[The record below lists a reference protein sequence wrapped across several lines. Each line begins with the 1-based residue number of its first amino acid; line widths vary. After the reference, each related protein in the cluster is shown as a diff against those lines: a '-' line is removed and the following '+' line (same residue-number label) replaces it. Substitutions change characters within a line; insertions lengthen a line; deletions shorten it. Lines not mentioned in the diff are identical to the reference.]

1 MLNKINDDLIFLG
14 RSLSNYVVG
23 MEGNVS
29 KKTKNGFSIK
39 ASGTKLST
47 FSEFDI
53 VNFNF
58 LGEQIDNFSKK
69 GSMELEFHKYLLEYE
84 NINYIAHTHPIN
96 TLKILCTN
104 LSEEFSNN
112 RIFPDQVIFNQK
124 KACLVPYVKPGKDL
138 FNSIKTEL
146 LRFINEE
153 NFFPKLILLKNHGI
167 ITCGK
172 TVDECIIT
180 TEICEKS
187 AEIFLSSHKMGI
199 NYLSSKDVEELLN
212 DEKEKYRILQL

>member
-1 MLNKINDDLIFLG
+1 MLDKINDDLIFLG
-14 RSLSNYVVG
+14 RSISNYVVG

-29 KKTKNGFSIK
+29 KKTKSGFLIK

-47 FSEFDI
+47 FSESDI
-53 VNFNF
+53 INFNF
-58 LGEQIDNFSKK
+58 FGEQLDNFSKK
-69 GSMELEFHKYLLEYE
+69 GSMELEFHKYLLGYE
-84 NINYIAHTHPIN
+84 NINYIAHTHPVN

-104 LSEEFSNN
+104 LSEEFSDN

-124 KACLVPYVKPGKDL
+124 KSCLISYAKPGENL
-138 FNSIKTEL
+138 FNLIKKEL
-146 LRFINEE
+146 PKFIEKE

-172 TVDECIIT
+172 SVDECIIS

-187 AEIFLSSHKMGI
+187 AEIFLSSRNIGI
-199 NYLSSKDVEELLN
+199 NFLSTKDVEELLN
-212 DEKEKYRILQL
+212 DEKEKYRTLQL